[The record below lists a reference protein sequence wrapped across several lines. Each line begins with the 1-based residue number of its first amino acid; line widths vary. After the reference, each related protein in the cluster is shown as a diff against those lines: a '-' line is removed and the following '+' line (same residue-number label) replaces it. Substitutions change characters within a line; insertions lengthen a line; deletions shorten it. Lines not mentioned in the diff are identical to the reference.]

1 MPDISLPEFEFST
14 HDDDVTSALQGS
26 INEPVQEE
34 DKPTQEAV
42 EPPQEEGYAY
52 EEGGTEEPDEAE
64 DSAEE
69 QESDVETDPRYA
81 SLAEF
86 YREEGLLNFE
96 GEFAGGADEFAQILK
111 AQREAD
117 AQQAALNLIGAAPE
131 YAQTLMEYILS
142 NGDRL
147 TKHDLV
153 EFFDMVDAE
162 DKVPSD
168 FDEDTAEVFLIE
180 RYTET
185 LKSKDKAR
193 KYVDMLKFDGELIDT
208 ASKEAEEERGKIKEM
223 QQQKVQASKEQDIL
237 KQRQAAAYQQE
248 LLKKAGEL
256 PWSPAAKQQ
265 AVEFIYNQ
273 GLQQATQDI
282 VNHPAALLKLANY
295 LRHFNPETG
304 DIDEEA
310 YRKQAFSKAAKQ
322 LKNTIESRFLR
333 SDAMASGRVE
343 QKRRDDKNVQFE
355 FAD

>member
-34 DKPTQEAV
+34 DKTTQEMKAS
-42 EPPQEEGYAY
+42 PQEEDYSY
-52 EEGGTEEPDEAE
+52 EESEPDQSDEEE
-64 DSAEE
+64 DNVEE

-96 GEFAGGADEFAQILK
+96 GEFAGGADEFAQMLK

-147 TKHDLV
+147 TKQDLV
-153 EFFDMVDAE
+153 EFFDMVDTEAN
-162 DKVPSD
+162 VPID
-168 FDEDTAEVFLIE
+168 FDEDTAEAFLVE

-208 ASKEAEEERGKIKEM
+208 ASKEAEEERGKIKQM
-223 QQQKVQASKEQDIL
+223 QQQKVQASKEQEVV
-237 KQRQAAAYQQE
+237 KQQQAAAYQQE

-256 PWSPAAKQQ
+256 PWSAAAKQQ

-273 GLQQATQDI
+273 GLQKATQEI
-282 VNHPAALLKLANY
+282 VNHPAALLKLSNY
-295 LRHFNPETG
+295 LKYFDPETG
-304 DIDEEA
+304 DINEEA